1 MTATANARY
10 AVMPICA
17 ICVSKNNRRIL
28 RGKCGKC
35 GTKKTRFVGQRGGD
49 VGNSLNA
56 VTGRIKLPWSKFAG
70 EMHLPGHNFTG
81 PGTKLSRRLNP
92 DGTPKSWSK
101 PVDRVDSAAYRHDLA
116 YAAHTDTTNRIVA
129 HRKMLKEL
137 DEMPNPTLKE
147 QMGKAIVK
155 PILSTK
161 VKFGL

>member
-17 ICVSKNNRRIL
+17 ICVSKNNRGIL
-28 RGKCGKC
+28 RGRCRKC

-155 PILSTK
+155 PILSPK